1 MILGFQIEPNALIII
16 NEMKLLEDLFYL
28 FMRLKLKNYLKENT
42 NFLLFGPKN
51 KYILLMA
58 DATGV
63 SFTRL

>member
-16 NEMKLLEDLFYL
+16 NEMKLFEDLFYL
-28 FMRLKLKNYLKENT
+28 FMRLKLKNYLKENI
-42 NFLLFGPKN
+42 NFLLFGPKS

-63 SFTRL
+63 SFTPL

>member
-42 NFLLFGPKN
+42 NFLLFRPKN